1 MVVAG
6 ALRLVLKGALATGTG
21 AVVEAGKVEAEG
33 VIPPSVKGALVDGA
47 VAVKVAEVV
56 VVVAGANGVV
66 PIDGLKA
73 PAELEAPNE
82 NGAAVVAVAP
92 AVEGAVEPKENPVVG
107 AGVVGAGRGV
117 TEGAVVGL
125 LTALPSIPPVVM
137 GWPNIPPVVVG

>member
-21 AVVEAGKVEAEG
+21 AVVEAEG

-47 VAVKVAEVV
+47 VAVEVAEVV

-66 PIDGLKA
+66 PIDGLKT

-82 NGAAVVAVAP
+82 NGAAVVVA
-92 AVEGAVEPKENPVVG
+92 A
-107 AGVVGAGRGV
+107 
-117 TEGAVVGL
+117 VGL
-125 LTALPSIPPVVM
+125 
-137 GWPNIPPVVVG
+137 G